1 MVESLILSSRN
12 SLPTNIQ
19 FKILDH
25 LFEKFNQIEDKD
37 KVECTK
43 KIEEVIECFIKKS
56 SCFVVPNHGIV
67 SVQSNQDI
75 PVEVNKS
82 CGGCGKTA
90 VKGTFGKIIKYST
103 IIECTECKQWYH
115 KDKPKSENCAD
126 VSKSISKK
134 KTLSWECKQ
143 CITKKIPK
151 DDEIKGTSQPGVISK
166 LKRAARMVF

>member
-25 LFEKFNQIEDKD
+25 LFEKFNQIEDKY

-75 PVEVNKS
+75 PVEVNKKYFYS
-82 CGGCGKTA
+82 DEFLNTIKKEPINGMYY
-90 VKGTFGKIIKYST
+90 FGRS
-103 IIECTECKQWYH
+103 H
-115 KDKPKSENCAD
+115 
-126 VSKSISKK
+126 
-134 KTLSWECKQ
+134 
-143 CITKKIPK
+143 
-151 DDEIKGTSQPGVISK
+151 
-166 LKRAARMVF
+166 